1 MCVRERDKENASKE
15 VTIVAMM
22 MTGGLVVVV
31 CEMLTE
37 TLFVYLIYFCSVSC
51 HSDFVCQMTHVI
63 VILYV
68 K

>member
-1 MCVRERDKENASKE
+1 
-15 VTIVAMM
+15 
-22 MTGGLVVVV
+22 
-31 CEMLTE
+31 MLTE
-37 TLFVYLIYFCSVSC
+37 TLFVYLVYFCSVSC